1 MKHIKLKSNNL
12 LFTRPL
18 SLRLLSISLLF
29 ISQFV
34 LAQKKDENI
43 GTEVVNVVKPYTPTI
58 SDAFKVKEIPSLE
71 DADNSKK
78 EDIKYNY
85 FSFPV
90 ASTFVPS
97 KGRAANVEK
106 SEVEKLFNNFANLGM
121 GNYTSLNAELFIT
134 QNISDHEYLGGMFRH
149 LSSQG
154 GIKDVVLNND
164 FYKTSVDLTYG
175 NQQQNLTWISDFGYQ
190 NQIYNWYGI
199 PENFSQVT
207 IDRINPKHTF
217 NNFYVGTN
225 LSLNDHFFKEA
236 SFKYNRFWDA
246 NGSIE
251 NRFFLKPSFEFDL
264 LRQKIKTNLIVD
276 YLGGSFERNFFG
288 TSSIKYGF
296 TNFGI
301 HPSIVVNKNNWAV
314 NVGAAVF
321 YSVDNENSSSKLFL
335 YPQVNASLKVVGDFM
350 ILYTGIEGSLD
361 QNSYHD
367 FSNENPFV
375 SPTLAIAPTD
385 KQFDFFAGL
394 KGKLSNNVSYTL
406 RGSVQNEKNKPLF
419 VSNQFNMFA
428 TNSESYQ
435 FGNSFGIVYD
445 DIKTMNLFGEIK
457 ADYTKNVSIGL
468 NASYSRFFTT
478 YQEEAWNL
486 PNLKLVATINVNIT
500 KKWFAGA
507 NVFYIGERKDLVYK
521 QSMITIFPPAYYPET
536 TNLKSYFDA
545 NFNIGYNHSDRL
557 TGFLKFN
564 NIANQSYQK
573 WMNYPV
579 QGFQVVLGASYKFDF

>member
-12 LFTRPL
+12 LFTRL
-18 SLRLLSISLLF
+18 FSLRLFSISLLF

-97 KGRAANVEK
+97 KGRAANVDK

-121 GNYTSLNAELFIT
+121 GNYTSLNAEFFIT
-134 QNISDHEYLGGMFRH
+134 QNISDHEYLGGIFRH

-154 GIKDVVLNND
+154 GIKDVILNND

-251 NRFFLKPSFEFDL
+251 NRFFVKPSFEFDL

-321 YSVDNENSSSKLFL
+321 YSVDNENSSSKLFV

-486 PNLKLVATINVNIT
+486 PNLKLGATINVNIT

>member
-12 LFTRPL
+12 LFTRL
-18 SLRLLSISLLF
+18 FSLRLFSISLLF

-97 KGRAANVEK
+97 KGRAANVDK

-154 GIKDVVLNND
+154 GIKDVILNND

-264 LRQKIKTNLIVD
+264 LRQKIKI
-276 YLGGSFERNFFG
+276 
-288 TSSIKYGF
+288 
-296 TNFGI
+296 
-301 HPSIVVNKNNWAV
+301 PS
-314 NVGAAVF
+314 
-321 YSVDNENSSSKLFL
+321 
-335 YPQVNASLKVVGDFM
+335 
-350 ILYTGIEGSLD
+350 
-361 QNSYHD
+361 
-367 FSNENPFV
+367 
-375 SPTLAIAPTD
+375 
-385 KQFDFFAGL
+385 
-394 KGKLSNNVSYTL
+394 
-406 RGSVQNEKNKPLF
+406 
-419 VSNQFNMFA
+419 
-428 TNSESYQ
+428 
-435 FGNSFGIVYD
+435 
-445 DIKTMNLFGEIK
+445 
-457 ADYTKNVSIGL
+457 
-468 NASYSRFFTT
+468 
-478 YQEEAWNL
+478 
-486 PNLKLVATINVNIT
+486 
-500 KKWFAGA
+500 
-507 NVFYIGERKDLVYK
+507 
-521 QSMITIFPPAYYPET
+521 
-536 TNLKSYFDA
+536 
-545 NFNIGYNHSDRL
+545 
-557 TGFLKFN
+557 
-564 NIANQSYQK
+564 
-573 WMNYPV
+573 
-579 QGFQVVLGASYKFDF
+579 

>member
-1 MKHIKLKSNNL
+1 
-12 LFTRPL
+12 
-18 SLRLLSISLLF
+18 
-29 ISQFV
+29 
-34 LAQKKDENI
+34 
-43 GTEVVNVVKPYTPTI
+43 VVNVVKPYTPTI

-97 KGRAANVEK
+97 KGRAANVDK

-134 QNISDHEYLGGMFRH
+134 QNISDHEYLGGIFRH

-154 GIKDVVLNND
+154 GIKDVILNND

-251 NRFFLKPSFEFDL
+251 NRFFVKPSFEFDL

-361 QNSYHD
+361 QNSYRD

-468 NASYSRFFTT
+468 NASYSLFFTT

-486 PNLKLVATINVNIT
+486 PNLKLGATINVNIT

>member
-12 LFTRPL
+12 LFTRL
-18 SLRLLSISLLF
+18 FSLRLFSISLLF

-97 KGRAANVEK
+97 KGRAANVDK

-134 QNISDHEYLGGMFRH
+134 QNISDHEYLGGIFRH

-154 GIKDVVLNND
+154 GIKDVILNND

-199 PENFSQVT
+199 PENFSQVI

-251 NRFFLKPSFEFDL
+251 NRFFVKPSFEFDL

-361 QNSYHD
+361 QNSYRD

-486 PNLKLVATINVNIT
+486 PNLKLGATINVNIT

>member
-1 MKHIKLKSNNL
+1 MSKKTIIPR
-12 LFTRPL
+12 LF
-18 SLRLLSISLLF
+18 SFRLLSICLIFAFHFSF
-29 ISQFV
+29 
-34 LAQKKDENI
+34 AQKKDENI

-78 EDIKYNY
+78 EDIKYNF

-90 ASTFVPS
+90 ASTFVPI
-97 KGRAANVEK
+97 KGRAANVDK
-106 SEVEKLFNNFANLGM
+106 SQAEKLYKNFANLGL
-121 GNYTSLNAELFIT
+121 GNYTSLNAELFVT
-134 QNISDHEYLGGMFRH
+134 ENISDHEYIGGMFRH

-154 GIKDVVLNND
+154 GIKDVALKND

-175 NQQQNLTWISDFGYQ
+175 NRLDNLTWISDLGFQ

-199 PENFSQVT
+199 PENFTQTT
-207 IDRINPKHTF
+207 IDRINPKHSF
-217 NNFYVGTN
+217 NNFYIGTN
-225 LSLNDHFFKEA
+225 LSFTNSFFKVA
-236 SFKYNRFWDA
+236 SLKYNRFWDA
-246 NGSIE
+246 NGSAE
-251 NRFFLKPSFEFDL
+251 NRFYVKPSFEFDL

-276 YLGGSFERNFFG
+276 YLGGSFEKNFLG

-301 HPSIVVNKNNWAV
+301 HPSIAVNKNDWAM
-314 NVGAAVF
+314 NLGASVF
-321 YSVDNENSSSKLFL
+321 YSADNENSSSKIFV
-335 YPQVNASLKVVGDFM
+335 YPQVNASVKVVGDFM
-350 ILYTGIEGSLD
+350 IFYTGVEGSLD
-361 QNSYHD
+361 QNSYRD

-385 KQFDFFAGL
+385 KQFDLFAGI
-394 KGKLSNNVSYTL
+394 KGKLSNNVSYTM

-419 VSNQFNMFA
+419 KSNEFNMFA

-435 FGNSFGIVYD
+435 FGNSFGVVYD
-445 DIKTMNLFGEIK
+445 DIRTVSLFGELK
-457 ADYTKNVSIGL
+457 ADFSKNVTIGL
-468 NASYSRFFTT
+468 NGSYSRFFTT
-478 YQEEAWNL
+478 FQEEAWNL
-486 PNLKLVATINVNIT
+486 PTLKIGSDINVNIT

-507 NVFYIGERKDLVYK
+507 NVFYVGERKDIVYI

-536 TNLKSYFDA
+536 TNIKGYFDA
-545 NFNIGYNHSDRL
+545 NLNIGYNHSDRL

-573 WMNYPV
+573 WLNYPV
-579 QGFQVVLGASYKFDF
+579 QALQVVLGASYKFDF

>member
-12 LFTRPL
+12 LFTRL
-18 SLRLLSISLLF
+18 FSLRLFSISLLF

-97 KGRAANVEK
+97 KGRAANVDK

-361 QNSYHD
+361 QNSYRD

>member
-12 LFTRPL
+12 LFTRL
-18 SLRLLSISLLF
+18 FSLRLLSISLLF

-97 KGRAANVEK
+97 KGRAANVDK

-175 NQQQNLTWISDFGYQ
+175 NQQQNLIWISDFGYQ

-199 PENFSQVT
+199 PDNFSQVT

-321 YSVDNENSSSKLFL
+321 YSVDNENSSSKLFV
-335 YPQVNASLKVVGDFM
+335 YPQVNASLKVVDDFM

-361 QNSYHD
+361 QNSYRD

-486 PNLKLVATINVNIT
+486 PNLKLGATINVNIT

>member
-12 LFTRPL
+12 LFTRL
-18 SLRLLSISLLF
+18 FSLRLFSISLLF

-97 KGRAANVEK
+97 KGRAANVDK

-134 QNISDHEYLGGMFRH
+134 QNISDHEYLGGIFRH

-154 GIKDVVLNND
+154 GIKDVILNND

-236 SFKYNRFWDA
+236 SFKYNRFWNA

-321 YSVDNENSSSKLFL
+321 YSVDNENSSSKLFA

-361 QNSYHD
+361 QNSYRD

-486 PNLKLVATINVNIT
+486 PNFKLGATINVNIT

-507 NVFYIGERKDLVYK
+507 NVFYIGERKDLVYI